1 VSCSEPPALPD
12 GPTARTLGPIEGTDR
27 DPPDVDAPLIAWAV
41 RRHDLAAWCWRWWE
55 RFRDGRGTLSAKGI
69 AFYSFFG
76 VISGLLLAF
85 IVAAQLPQY
94 EQLLITIVS
103 EALPGLFDPST
114 VDEQG
119 LQTVAGRL
127 GILGAVVLLY
137 SALGIVR
144 AIDDG
149 LRLIYGV
156 QYQPRLFVAKTVR
169 YLGFLLLLTPL
180 VALSYVASSASAG
193 LFGPLLRALGLPP
206 WITEVVVTA
215 AGTVGAVALN
225 TVTVWVLLGHL
236 GGITPHRWVWRGA
249 LLGGAA
255 LSVVQWGTT
264 VLVSVTLANP
274 RWVSFGAPVAMLL
287 LFYLMALTVLA
298 AAAFVATAN
307 EDDPLQAA
315 RRQQEREPGRLAER
329 AARLAESVLAVSG
342 RPRRDSTDQ

>member
-1 VSCSEPPALPD
+1 MSGSEPPALPD

-27 DPPDVDAPLIAWAV
+27 DPPDVDAPPITWVV
-41 RRHDLAAWCWRWWE
+41 RRNDLAAWSWRWWE

-94 EQLLITIVS
+94 EQVLITIVG

-114 VDEQG
+114 LDEDG
-119 LQTVAGRL
+119 LQTLGGRL

-149 LRLIYGV
+149 IRLIYGV
-156 QYQPRLFVAKTVR
+156 QYQPRLFVTKTVR

-193 LFGPLLRALGLPP
+193 LFGPLLAALGLPA
-206 WITEVVVTA
+206 WITEVVVTT
-215 AGTVGAVALN
+215 AGAVGAVALN
-225 TVTVWVLLGHL
+225 TLSVWVVLVRL
-236 GGITPHRWVWRGA
+236 GGVTPHRWVWRGS

-264 VLVSVTLANP
+264 MLVSVTLANP

-287 LFYLMALTVLA
+287 LFYLMALTLLA

-307 EDDPLQAA
+307 EHDPLLAA
-315 RRQQEREPGRLAER
+315 RRQQQREPSRLAER
-329 AARLAESVLAVSG
+329 AARLAESALDVSD
-342 RPRRDSTDQ
+342 RLRRD